1 MKKDK
6 SMLPAFILGMLSI
19 VVFIPIIEGFV
30 DIAIN
35 WFEAFKIPPI
45 KRTLKGNKEIQDL
58 QMEQEKID
66 DGVAMGFQYYG
77 EPEDY
82 YDDEYDF
89 EDKKEN
95 NIKLGF
101 HA

>member
-35 WFEAFKIPPI
+35 WFEVFKIPPI

-58 QMEQEKID
+58 QMEQEEI
-66 DGVAMGFQYYG
+66 GTQVMGFQYEG
-77 EPEDY
+77 DPEY
-82 YDDEYDF
+82 CDDEYDF